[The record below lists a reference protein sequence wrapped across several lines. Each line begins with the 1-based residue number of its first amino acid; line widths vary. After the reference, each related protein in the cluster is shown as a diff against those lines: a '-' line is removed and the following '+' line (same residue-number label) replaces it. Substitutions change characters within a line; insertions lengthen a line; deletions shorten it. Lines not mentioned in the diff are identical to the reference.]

1 VPLTYTVDAPE
12 DLIRVVGSGIVT
24 AMDVSDHWMGLFR
37 DVEAMRMG
45 HALVDVRNADL
56 RFTEQQMMHLTRTIY
71 APHTAN
77 RQFRL
82 ATLVRDEEQFLI
94 AKQLFNAADLSRN
107 HAVFYEIEEAMKWL
121 NDRSDPSADPS

>member
-1 VPLTYTVDAPE
+1 VPLTYTVDVQE
-12 DLIRVVGSGIVT
+12 DRINVVGSGIVT
-24 AMDVSDHWMGLFR
+24 AVDVSDHWMGLFR
-37 DVEAMRMG
+37 DDKAMRMG

-71 APHTAN
+71 APNTAN

-94 AKQLFNAADLSRN
+94 AKQLFNAADLNRN
-107 HAVFYEIEEAMKWL
+107 HAVFYEVDEAMKWL
-121 NDRSDPSADPS
+121 NRDEHSDIS